1 MKVRLMAALMS
12 VSLLAP
18 VCATSLKLSSDIDL
32 LVLDG
37 KRISGAILKGAESLE
52 VDAGQ
57 HQILFQVSKNLH
69 PATMNALMYHSPAMI
84 VSFSAKGIR
93 SASFILPTLNN
104 EMDAAFFSRKLNYR
118 LVDQDGRDIPSRRD
132 VLRQVVYGNATD
144 LEKVMLR
151 YNLSGLRAS
160 VPAFATAVQQR
171 DSSLFTTTSLSMLNV
186 SSQKHSSPGK
196 TSWPKLVAS
205 PHVGRFFSWFSFP
218 SS

>member
-12 VSLLAP
+12 VCLLAP

-52 VDAGQ
+52 VDTGQ

-104 EMDAAFFSRKLNYR
+104 EMDAAFFSHKLNYR

-132 VLRQVVYGNATD
+132 VLRQVVYGNAAD

-151 YNLSGLRAS
+151 YNMSNLRAS
-160 VPAFATAVQQR
+160 VPAFAAAAQQQ
-171 DSSLFTTTSLSMLNV
+171 DNTLFNATSLSMLNA
-186 SSQKHSSPGK
+186 SGKKHSNASK
-196 TSWPKLVAS
+196 ANWSKLVGS
-205 PHVGRFFSWFSFP
+205 PHVGRFFSWFSLP